1 MTRSREKLLFDMLDA
16 CRFLIEFSAAGSL
29 DRLRQDRPFRDVV
42 ERELQNIGEA
52 LFQLR
57 SIDASTASSIPE
69 HSRIIGLRHV
79 LVHGYDAV
87 DANVAWHVV
96 KVKLPIL
103 RTELEA
109 LLGPGLMPPS
119 GE

>member
-1 MTRSREKLLFDMLDA
+1 MTRNREKLLYDMLDA
-16 CRFLIEFSAAGSL
+16 CRFLIEFASEGSL
-29 DRLRQDRPFRDVV
+29 ERVRGDRPFRDVL

-57 SIDASTASSIPE
+57 DIDPSTASAISE
-69 HSRIIGLRHV
+69 HSRIIALRHV
-79 LVHGYDAV
+79 LVHGYDAI

-103 RTELEA
+103 RAELEA
-109 LLGPGLMPPS
+109 LLGPDPTPPG